1 MYNRFYKKYLLIKL
15 LHKAE
20 ERMCAT
26 VLSEGVIIR
35 VGILLSKQYTC
46 ENKIDKDQ
54 AFAHHTNQK
63 YLENDV

>member
-1 MYNRFYKKYLLIKL
+1 
-15 LHKAE
+15 
-20 ERMCAT
+20 MCAT